1 MRVHALSSQVLI
13 STSPNAVTFFIVGL
27 YLAATVAVGYLTRK
41 NSATARQFLHARGTL
56 PTAITSIAFLA
67 ANCGALEIVGI
78 VAASAKYGALALH
91 FYWIGAIPAMVFLAL
106 FMMPIYSRSRAMTV
120 PDFLRLRYNDAT
132 QILSAVCLAAMMSFI
147 SGISLYAIGTV
158 LHIFFGW
165 SFFHIVAIASSVVL
179 CYVLT
184 GGLKATIYNEVMQL
198 ALTIAGIVPLVYL
211 VLHDFHGLHGLAK
224 RLPDGMIH
232 VWVTMPLVKPATAT
246 MDVVGVVFGLGF
258 VLSCGYWCTDFVLI
272 QRALAARDING
283 SIRTPLF
290 AAIAKSCF
298 PALVVIPGMAA
309 ATFFRHGSNL
319 RYDQALPFLMR
330 HYYGRGLLGLGIAA
344 ILASLMS
351 GLAGNINALATLWTH
366 DLYRAHIR
374 PNKKDA
380 HYLAI
385 GRASIVAATGISI
398 ATAYIALRYNN
409 LMDYLQLLFS
419 LFNAPLF
426 ATFLLG
432 MFTTWVTPDAAFYGL
447 FTGLAV
453 SITHN
458 FLVHFHLLV
467 YGSDMLAN
475 FYGAIYGWSS
485 CFAATILISLFTL
498 PKPREDMAGVT
509 YFTQEPGSARIST
522 SSWVLAGSVIAVCLA
537 LNIIFR

>member
-1 MRVHALSSQVLI
+1 VLI
-13 STSPNAVTFFIVGL
+13 PTSPNAVTFLIIGV
-27 YLAATVAVGYLTRK
+27 YLAATVAIGYWTRR
-41 NSATARQFLHARGTL
+41 NSQTAQQFLHARGML
-56 PTAITSIAFLA
+56 PTAVTSIAFLA

-78 VAASAKYGALALH
+78 VAASAKYGMLALH

-106 FMMPIYSRSRAMTV
+106 FMMPIYARSRAMTV
-120 PDFLRLRYNDAT
+120 PDFLRIRYNDAT

-158 LHIFFGW
+158 LHVFFGW
-165 SFFHIVAIASSVVL
+165 SFFRIIAITSSVVL

-198 ALTIAGIVPLVYL
+198 ALTIAGLVPLVYA
-211 VLHDFHGLHGLAK
+211 VLHDFRGLHGLVS
-224 RLPDGMIH
+224 RLPPGMTH
-232 VWVTMPLVKPATAT
+232 VWSVMPLAQPRTAT

-272 QRALAARDING
+272 QRALAARDVNG

-290 AAIAKSCF
+290 AAVAKVCF
-298 PALVVIPGMAA
+298 PVLVVIPGLAA
-309 ATFFRHGSNL
+309 ATFSRHGEIL

-330 HYYGRGLLGLGIAA
+330 HYYGRGLLGLGISA

-366 DLYRAHIR
+366 DLYRGHIR
-374 PNKKDA
+374 KHERDS
-380 HYLAI
+380 HYIAM
-385 GRASIVAATGISI
+385 GRAAIVVATGISI

-409 LMDYLQLLFS
+409 LMDYLQLLFA

-432 MFTTWVTPDAAFYGL
+432 MFTTWATPEAGFYGL
-447 FTGLAV
+447 LAGLAV
-453 SITHN
+453 SVTHT
-458 FLVHFHLLV
+458 LLLHVHLLT
-467 YGSDMLAN
+467 YGSDMSAN
-475 FYGAIYGWSS
+475 FYGAIYAWVS
-485 CFAATILISLFTL
+485 CFLATVLVSLVTRR
-498 PKPREDMAGVT
+498 KSREELAGVT
-509 YFTQEPGSARIST
+509 YFTQKAGATRISAG
-522 SSWVLAGSVIAVCLA
+522 SWLLAGTVLAACLA